1 MRILI
6 TGVNGFIGRH
16 MANFLCARHEVLGVT
31 RPSTSL
37 DGLSAIKLIFA
48 DLSVP
53 GFAEKLPS
61 RIDCI
66 IHLAQ
71 STQYR
76 NFPEGTKDMRRVNID
91 ATCELLEWARIAGVQ
106 QFIFSSTANVY
117 GKSNQQ
123 LTEADVTQPES
134 FYGASKLAAEHLAKQ
149 YQAHFQVDVL
159 RLFTV
164 YGPGQRGMLIPNIA
178 DRMRQGQS
186 ITLADGVG
194 LTLSPIYVGDVAE
207 IAYKLM
213 GAQNGNG
220 YRLFNVCGHN
230 VNELSEIVSILEE
243 VLGVKA
249 NIKFIQEGAHYLAGS
264 NNALKNFIDLGPMTG
279 LKDGLS
285 KTFGCTG
292 F

>member
-16 MANFLCARHEVLGVT
+16 MANFLCSRHEVLGVT

-53 GFAEKLPS
+53 GFVEKLPS

-76 NFPEGTKDMRRVNID
+76 NFPEGTQDMRCVNID

-117 GKSNQQ
+117 GKSNKQ

-213 GAQNGNG
+213 KAQNGNG

-243 VLGVKA
+243 VLRVKA

>member
-1 MRILI
+1 MKILI

-16 MANFLCARHEVLGVT
+16 MANFLSARHEVLGVT
-31 RPSTSL
+31 RASTSL
-37 DGLSAIKLIFA
+37 YELSAIKLIFA

-53 GFAEKLPS
+53 GFVEKLPS

-76 NFPEGTKDMRRVNID
+76 NFPEGATDMRRVNID
-91 ATCELLEWARIAGVQ
+91 ATCELLEWARIEGVK

-117 GKSNQQ
+117 GKSDTQ
-123 LTEADVTQPES
+123 LTEAHVTQPAS
-134 FYGASKLAAEHLAKQ
+134 FYGASKLAAEHLAQQ
-149 YQAHFQVDVL
+149 YQTHFQVDVL

-178 DRMRQGQS
+178 DRIRQGKS

-207 IAYKLM
+207 ITCKLM
-213 GAQNGNG
+213 DTPKGGK
-220 YRLFNVCGHN
+220 YRIFNVCGHN
-230 VNELSEIVSILEE
+230 VNELSEIVSILEKILRKRANVE
-243 VLGVKA
+243 LTQEKA
-249 NIKFIQEGAHYLAGS
+249 QYFAGS
-264 NNALKNFIDLGPMTG
+264 NDALKNFIDLGRMTG

-285 KTFGCTG
+285 RTFGCTR

>member
-16 MANFLCARHEVLGVT
+16 MANFLCSRHEVLGVT

-53 GFAEKLPS
+53 GFVEKLPS

-76 NFPEGTKDMRRVNID
+76 NFPEGTQDMRCVNID

-117 GKSNQQ
+117 GKSNKQ

-213 GAQNGNG
+213 KAQNGNG

-243 VLGVKA
+243 VLRVKA
-249 NIKFIQEGAHYLAGS
+249 NIKFIQEGANYLAGS